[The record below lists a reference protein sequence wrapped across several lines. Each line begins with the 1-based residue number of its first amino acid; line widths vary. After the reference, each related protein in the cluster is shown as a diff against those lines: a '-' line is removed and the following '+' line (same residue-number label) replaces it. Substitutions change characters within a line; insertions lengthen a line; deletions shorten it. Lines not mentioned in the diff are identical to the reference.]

1 MQPVNARKEDQIH
14 MQYWKSHVIF
24 VRSMSNFSR
33 SAPELCIMKHV
44 HHFEVLPFSSMRRV
58 CLTTRSTLRK
68 CNFFQKLE
76 CCLRPHS
83 RSFRKTRSCPRTRS
97 LSQDKEFFPMML
109 RMGCQSSEM
118 SEPSVT
124 EASTF
129 TLLPPFSCGTP
140 RTCSDCFPTS
150 VSWFKYRLGRC
161 QEENILFSLDYYSNN
176 NFKNV

>member
-1 MQPVNARKEDQIH
+1 MMWFHQ
-14 MQYWKSHVIF
+14 
-24 VRSMSNFSR
+24 
-33 SAPELCIMKHV
+33 LT
-44 HHFEVLPFSSMRRV
+44 VLPFSNMRRV

-83 RSFRKTRSCPRTRS
+83 RSLRKTRSCPRMRS

-118 SEPSVT
+118 SAPSVT
-124 EASTF
+124 EARTF
-129 TLLPPFSCGTP
+129 TRLPPFSSGTP
-140 RTCSDCFPTS
+140 RTCSDCFPAS

-161 QEENILFSLDYYSNN
+161 QEENFLLSRDYYALTSII
-176 NFKNV
+176 KSVIVDIKSLHSPVKR

>member
-1 MQPVNARKEDQIH
+1 
-14 MQYWKSHVIF
+14 
-24 VRSMSNFSR
+24 
-33 SAPELCIMKHV
+33 MKQFHQLA
-44 HHFEVLPFSSMRRV
+44 VLLFSSMYRV

-83 RSFRKTRSCPRTRS
+83 RSFRKTRSCSRTRS

-129 TLLPPFSCGTP
+129 TRLPPSCGTP
-140 RTCSDCFPTS
+140 RTCSDCFPKS
-150 VSWFKYRLGRC
+150 VSWFKYRLERC
-161 QEENILFSLDYYSNN
+161 QEENILFRHD
-176 NFKNV
+176 